1 MRWFRKSLFRKLL
14 FITGGGTALLL
25 ASALTGLWWVDADL
39 HQVGAAMHREATLER
54 TGAVHR
60 LDAQELAVRMDQ
72 AIAQA
77 RGNLEMA
84 LALMGG
90 SVVLAF
96 GLFIVLSRRGI
107 VGPARALVED
117 LERLAGGDF
126 SEAVRVSG
134 EDEFGAVAQAAES
147 LRVGFGTLI
156 GGLAASAAELGE
168 GAGRLGETA
177 ARALEAIS
185 GQRLQTDQVATA
197 MNEMAVSV
205 QEVARNTQTAAEA
218 ARQGKELAGSGALLA
233 SEAMGGVGALVE
245 KLRVGG
251 EVMGRL
257 QAGAGE
263 IGGVLEIIAGLA
275 EQTNLLA
282 LNAAIEAARAGE
294 HGRGFA
300 VVADEVRSLS
310 KQTRQS
316 TERIREVVERIQ
328 GGAGEAVAVIQ
339 GADAAAGTGEGQVER
354 SAEAL
359 AQISGA
365 VGTVS
370 DMAAQI
376 ASAAEEQSA
385 VAAEIDRNVVA
396 IAEGGR
402 DSEEAAR
409 EVRAWSERLQA
420 LSEQLTEHTGRFRLG
435 EGARRT

>member
-1 MRWFRKSLFRKLL
+1 MRWFRQSLFRKLL
-14 FITGGGTALLL
+14 LITGGGTALLL
-25 ASALTGLWWVDADL
+25 ASALTGLWWVHADL
-39 HQVGAAMHREATLER
+39 TRAATDMHRDVAR
-54 TGAVHR
+54 WSVGAVHR
-60 LDAQELAVRMDQ
+60 SDLREVVGRIDRVVVQ
-72 AIAQA
+72 AD
-77 RGNLEMA
+77 RNLMVT
-84 LALMGG
+84 LALMAV
-90 SVVLAF
+90 SVAVAF
-96 GLFIVLSRRGI
+96 AFFLVLSRRGI
-107 VGPARALVED
+107 VEPAREVVAD

-126 SEAVRVSG
+126 STVVRVGG
-134 EDEFGAVAQAAES
+134 EDEFGAVAQAAER
-147 LRVGFGTLI
+147 LRTKLGTLI
-156 GGLAASAAELGE
+156 GGLAANAAELGKAASE
-168 GAGRLGETA
+168 LRTTAG
-177 ARALEAIS
+177 RALEAIS

-233 SEAMGGVGALVE
+233 SEAMGGIGALVE

-275 EQTNLLA
+275 DQTNLLA

-310 KQTRQS
+310 QQTRQS

-328 GGAGEAVAVIQ
+328 GGAGEAVTVMQ

-359 AQISGA
+359 AEISGA

-402 DSEEAAR
+402 ESEEAAR
-409 EVRAWSERLQA
+409 EARAWSERLQA

-435 EGARRT
+435 

>member
-14 FITGGGTALLL
+14 LITGGGTALLL

-72 AIAQA
+72 AVMQA
-77 RGNLEMA
+77 RSNLEMA
-84 LALMGG
+84 LVLMGG
-90 SVVLAF
+90 SVVVAF
-96 GLFIVLSRRGI
+96 GLFLVLSRRGI
-107 VGPARALVED
+107 VEPARGLVED

-126 SEAVRVSG
+126 SEAVRVGG

-147 LRVGFGTLI
+147 LRTRFGELI
-156 GGLAASAAELGE
+156 GGLTASARELSE
-168 GAGRLGETA
+168 GAGRLGGTA
-177 ARALEAIS
+177 VQALEAIS
-185 GQRLQTDQVATA
+185 GQRLQTEQVATA

-233 SEAMGGVGALVE
+233 SEAMGGIGVLVG
-245 KLRVGG
+245 KLQVGG

-310 KQTRQS
+310 QQTRQS

-328 GGAGEAVAVIQ
+328 GGAGEAVAVMRE
-339 GADAAAGTGEGQVER
+339 ADASAEVGEGQVER

-359 AQISGA
+359 AEISGA

-370 DMAAQI
+370 DMAMQI

-402 DSEEAAR
+402 ESEEAAR
-409 EVRAWSERLQA
+409 EVRAWSERMQA

-435 EGARRT
+435 GAGRA